1 MESYTIVR
9 SPIREAQ
16 QEIDILYQLLQDA
29 EIRLRRVRRIAGIQT
44 WYDWL
49 LEIVGY

>member
-16 QEIDILYQLLQDA
+16 QEIDILHVLLQDA
-29 EIRLRRVRRIAGIQT
+29 EIRLRRVRRVAGIQT

-49 LEIVGY
+49 LETLGY

>member
-1 MESYTIVR
+1 MESYTLIR

-16 QEIDILYQLLQDA
+16 QEIDILHVLLQDA
-29 EIRLRRVRRIAGIQT
+29 KSRLRRVQRTVGIQT